1 MPHLD
6 IAPGESL
13 YYEYDAPG
21 AAGRTFVFVNALS
34 GSTAMWQADA
44 IGPRLRQA
52 GYGTLCYD
60 FRGQAQSRTAVDT
73 RPTQAQIVADL
84 GRIVAHVAPPRPIL
98 IGLSI
103 GGLYAAQAHLAG
115 MPADGLVLINT
126 LRKPT
131 DRLSWI
137 NRAMADAVAHGG
149 SRLVMA
155 VCLPMLVNPEK
166 LSEMRA
172 GVMTGAP
179 FTPTAPTEGNYRLMD
194 EAVAT
199 DWDIPWQRLALPVLV
214 QTGLHDRVFL
224 VPADVDELAARLPN
238 ARRQNFADA
247 GHLIPMERPEAFT
260 ESLLDFARGL

>member
-73 RPTQAQIVADL
+73 RPTQVQIVADL

-98 IGLSI
+98 IGLSFWWSVR
-103 GGLYAAQAHLAG
+103 H
-115 MPADGLVLINT
+115 
-126 LRKPT
+126 
-131 DRLSWI
+131 
-137 NRAMADAVAHGG
+137 
-149 SRLVMA
+149 
-155 VCLPMLVNPEK
+155 
-166 LSEMRA
+166 MRA
-172 GVMTGAP
+172 EAAANPAP
-179 FTPTAPTEGNYRLMD
+179 AP
-194 EAVAT
+194 
-199 DWDIPWQRLALPVLV
+199 
-214 QTGLHDRVFL
+214 
-224 VPADVDELAARLPN
+224 
-238 ARRQNFADA
+238 DA
-247 GHLIPMERPEAFT
+247 
-260 ESLLDFARGL
+260 